1 MREPLINC
9 RFQLMGAV
17 GTEGEAAVGARG
29 LSGDGYRGHVFWD
42 SDVFVLPFLVATCPA
57 AARAM
62 LEYRVLRLGAALQ
75 LARELGREGARFPW
89 ESASTGRD
97 VTPTSVV
104 GPRGE
109 IVRVRTGQMEEHI
122 VADVVWA
129 ACRYADWT
137 ADDAFRKGPLT
148 QLLVETARYWASRIE
163 SDADGSAHIRHVIGP
178 DEYHDGVDDNA
189 FTNVLARW
197 NLRAAALRAGA
208 ECEEREVRRWSE
220 LADGIVDGFDPRTL
234 LYEQFAGFS
243 NLDAFPLREIYGP
256 GPLAADS
263 IIGFE
268 RIQALQVLKQADVLM
283 LHHMI
288 PREVAPG
295 SLKANLDY
303 YLPMTSH
310 GSSLSPA
317 VHAGLLAR
325 VSRHA
330 EALELLKLA
339 ARIDTDDVSRSTAG
353 GLHVATMGGVW
364 LALAEGFAGIE
375 ADGDGLSIQPH
386 LPPDWDRLSLRLL
399 YRGVRVEVR
408 IDHDGVDV
416 DTDRPLR
423 VVTARH

>member
-1 MREPLINC
+1 
-9 RFQLMGAV
+9 
-17 GTEGEAAVGARG
+17 
-29 LSGDGYRGHVFWD
+29 
-42 SDVFVLPFLVATCPA
+42 
-57 AARAM
+57 M
-62 LEYRVLRLGAALQ
+62 LY
-75 LARELGREGARFPW
+75 
-89 ESASTGRD
+89 
-97 VTPTSVV
+97 
-104 GPRGE
+104 
-109 IVRVRTGQMEEHI
+109 
-122 VADVVWA
+122 
-129 ACRYADWT
+129 
-137 ADDAFRKGPLT
+137 
-148 QLLVETARYWASRIE
+148 
-163 SDADGSAHIRHVIGP
+163 
-178 DEYHDGVDDNA
+178 
-189 FTNVLARW
+189 
-197 NLRAAALRAGA
+197 
-208 ECEEREVRRWSE
+208 
-220 LADGIVDGFDPRTL
+220 
-234 LYEQFAGFS
+234 
-243 NLDAFPLREIYGP
+243 
-256 GPLAADS
+256 
-263 IIGFE
+263 
-268 RIQALQVLKQADVLM
+268 
-283 LHHMI
+283 HMI